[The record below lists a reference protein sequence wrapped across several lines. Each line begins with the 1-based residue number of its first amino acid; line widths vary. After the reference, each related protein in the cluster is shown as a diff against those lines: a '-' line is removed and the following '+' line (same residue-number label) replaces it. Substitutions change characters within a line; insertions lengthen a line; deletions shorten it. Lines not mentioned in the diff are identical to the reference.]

1 MFELQRKWEALGLV
15 IPFFSSTATRT
26 LGCFKISC
34 ESLRLVRGKIPT
46 RWTADPDTI
55 YEPQRRAGKSS
66 QRHSSLVLSREHL
79 SGMERRGFV
88 TLDPWKACAMLT
100 SSLIRPHA
108 LCLSFPFHYR
118 VHPALSRL
126 SPVVSTPSTSYC
138 GLSDSTRDNSFSTLS
153 KISSGNSN
161 GRSDSD
167 SDDRYHSHSVPVK
180 PSAIRHRSS
189 NRTTARLQHHLRHRR
204 AGTTRQCQPTC
215 CKVHKPLKSSSQRIR
230 NADLKPR

>member
-1 MFELQRKWEALGLV
+1 MHHLLSDEQRRLQSEMFELQRKWEALGLV

-79 SGMERRGFV
+79 SGMERRSFV
-88 TLDPWKACAMLT
+88 TLDPWKVCAMLT

-108 LCLSFPFHYR
+108 LCLSFPFHYH

-126 SPVVSTPSTSYC
+126 SPVMSTPSTSYC
-138 GLSDSTRDNSFSTLS
+138 GLSNSTHDNSFST
-153 KISSGNSN
+153 
-161 GRSDSD
+161 
-167 SDDRYHSHSVPVK
+167 V
-180 PSAIRHRSS
+180 SAAQKRQLPRPKLII
-189 NRTTARLQHHLRHRR
+189 L
-204 AGTTRQCQPTC
+204 TTR
-215 CKVHKPLKSSSQRIR
+215 HKHNLR
-230 NADLKPR
+230 AL